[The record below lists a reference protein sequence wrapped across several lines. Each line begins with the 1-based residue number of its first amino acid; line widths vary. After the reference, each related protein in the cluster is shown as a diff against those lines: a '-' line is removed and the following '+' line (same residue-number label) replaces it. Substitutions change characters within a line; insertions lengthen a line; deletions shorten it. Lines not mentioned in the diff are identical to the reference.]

1 MRPIQKWPVDME
13 EIDMDKQ
20 QPLLSIGIIFKNEI
34 RCLER
39 CLESLQPLRKA
50 IACELVMA
58 DTGSDDGSREIAEKY
73 ADILIDFPWINDF
86 AAARNAV
93 IDRCSGKWHMTV
105 DCDEWLDADI
115 NRLVWFLSG
124 EWGYD
129 FASLIVRNYKSLDL
143 EKSGMFSDFAA
154 CRIMRMS
161 TGTRYEGAIHE
172 HWNYI
177 PDGVMNILMLSDT
190 ILHHDGYVF
199 TDPEFSRKKIER
211 NMKLL
216 KAELAEDPNSL
227 LLLMQCI
234 ESDAN
239 TSLDYMDYVYRAVE
253 GVRSHSPQWNIF
265 GPSILRHAVLAA
277 STNNLPELEEW
288 ISLAEEYFPK
298 SIFTRID
305 VAYLALGH
313 CWNVENYEECIRWGD
328 IYMQALSE
336 YQRKDFDRSDIISS
350 PVSMSSP
357 YWQQNARIYLSAACL
372 FSHMPE
378 RSHSL
383 LSGLD
388 ATLMDIAQ
396 IGNIVR
402 GFCYL
407 HSRSH
412 LDTEALLLDF
422 WESMNQPQPTAE
434 KAEIRCAEFLRMSA
448 GVFDQSYQENEAKE
462 ADFCRPAYT
471 LFIPLADKCGLGAA
485 AAVMDAPDA
494 DTITNILSAQESLNE
509 IPAAALLYA
518 LEQGIEFPLPGH
530 PIGIEELANIAGQ
543 LAQDTPRFY
552 NLVLHT
558 AENAQGK
565 AGLAWAQSL
574 LIAALRANSW
584 KDEETGLSLARA
596 FAQTE
601 KVFLPLY
608 YASDIL
614 CEENLFLLS
623 PMHRFGWHC
632 IQAFYALDAGD
643 KMQYIHFL
651 RSSLTACG
659 GVKSMVKFLTEHTP
673 EIQSPPPSEE
683 LKALA
688 GQIRS
693 VLSMYAPDD
702 PAVMLL
708 KQSDAYQQV
717 AYLIEGAAV
726 PVKGGLPQ

>member
-1 MRPIQKWPVDME
+1 
-13 EIDMDKQ
+13 
-20 QPLLSIGIIFKNEI
+20 
-34 RCLER
+34 
-39 CLESLQPLRKA
+39 
-50 IACELVMA
+50 
-58 DTGSDDGSREIAEKY
+58 
-73 ADILIDFPWINDF
+73 
-86 AAARNAV
+86 
-93 IDRCSGKWHMTV
+93 
-105 DCDEWLDADI
+105 
-115 NRLVWFLSG
+115 
-124 EWGYD
+124 
-129 FASLIVRNYKSLDL
+129 
-143 EKSGMFSDFAA
+143 
-154 CRIMRMS
+154 
-161 TGTRYEGAIHE
+161 
-172 HWNYI
+172 
-177 PDGVMNILMLSDT
+177 
-190 ILHHDGYVF
+190 
-199 TDPEFSRKKIER
+199 
-211 NMKLL
+211 
-216 KAELAEDPNSL
+216 
-227 LLLMQCI
+227 
-234 ESDAN
+234 
-239 TSLDYMDYVYRAVE
+239 
-253 GVRSHSPQWNIF
+253 
-265 GPSILRHAVLAA
+265 
-277 STNNLPELEEW
+277 
-288 ISLAEEYFPK
+288 
-298 SIFTRID
+298 
-305 VAYLALGH
+305 
-313 CWNVENYEECIRWGD
+313 
-328 IYMQALSE
+328 
-336 YQRKDFDRSDIISS
+336 
-350 PVSMSSP
+350 
-357 YWQQNARIYLSAACL
+357 
-372 FSHMPE
+372 MPE

-632 IQAFYALDAGD
+632 IQAFDALDAGD